1 MTNVV
6 THEPVPYVDLA
17 AQHAPLKAEI
27 LAAVAGVLDRGD
39 FILGGAVEEFE
50 TRLAALLGVKHAI
63 GVANGTDAL
72 QHALRAL
79 DIGPGDEVITPPNSF
94 VASTSCIVLAGATP
108 VFVDVDATY
117 TIDPEQI
124 EAAITPRTKAI
135 MPVHL
140 TGRPAQMERVL
151 AIAAKYNLAVIED
164 AAQAILAEFDGQR
177 VGSTGTFGCFSL
189 HPLKT
194 LNACGDGG
202 VVTTND
208 DALAK
213 RVRIL
218 RNLGLQTRDDC
229 AEWSV
234 NSRLDSMQAAI
245 LLVKL
250 DHLEDWTNARRA
262 NAARYREQLAGI
274 DGLTLPTDS
283 ARERQVYHTFV
294 VMAERRE
301 ALRAYLS
308 ERGIGTSVHYP
319 VPIHLHTAARSLG
332 HQRGDFPVTEHQ
344 AGRILSL
351 PVHHT
356 LRPDQ
361 LDRVAATIRA
371 FYEESR

>member
-1 MTNVV
+1 MTQAIA
-6 THEPVPYVDLA
+6 HDPVPYVDLA

-27 LAAVAGVLDRGD
+27 LAAVERVLDRGD
-39 FILGGAVEEFE
+39 FILGGAVDEFE
-50 TRLAALLGVKHAI
+50 RQLAAMLGVAHAI
-63 GVANGTDAL
+63 GVGNGTDAL
-72 QHALRAL
+72 QLALRVL

-94 VASTSCIVLAGATP
+94 VASTSCIRLAGATP
-108 VFVDVDATY
+108 VFVDVDETY
-117 TIDPEQI
+117 TIDPNLI

-140 TGRPAQMERVL
+140 TGRAANMERIL
-151 AIAAKYNLAVIED
+151 AIAAKHELAIIED
-164 AAQAILAEFDGQR
+164 SAQAILAEFDGRR
-177 VGSTGTFGCFSL
+177 VGSQGTLGCFSL

-208 DALAK
+208 AALAQRL
-213 RVRIL
+213 RVL

-229 AEWSV
+229 AEWSM
-234 NSRLDSMQAAI
+234 NSRLDTLQAAI

-250 DHLEDWTNARRA
+250 AHLEDWTVARRA

-274 DGLTLPTDS
+274 AGLTLPTDS

-294 VMAERRE
+294 VQAERRE
-301 ALRAYLS
+301 ALRAFLA
-308 ERGIGTSVHYP
+308 EREIGTSVHYP
-319 VPIHLHTAARSLG
+319 VPIHLHTAGRELG
-332 HQRGDFPVTEHQ
+332 FTRGAFPVTERQ
-344 AGRILSL
+344 AERILSL

-361 LDRVAATIRA
+361 IDRVAASIRE

>member
-1 MTNVV
+1 MTQTINA
-6 THEPVPYVDLA
+6 EPVPYVDLA

-27 LAAVAGVLDRGD
+27 LAAVERVLDRGD
-39 FILGGAVEEFE
+39 FILGAAVEEFE
-50 TRLAALLGVKHAI
+50 TRLAALIGVRFAI
-63 GVANGTDAL
+63 GVGNGTDAL
-72 QHALRAL
+72 QLSLRAL

-94 VASTSCIVLAGATP
+94 VASTSCIRLAGAMP
-108 VFVDVDATY
+108 VFVDVDETY
-117 TIDPEQI
+117 NIDPDKI
-124 EAAITPRTKAI
+124 EAAITPRTKAL

-140 TGRPAQMERVL
+140 TGRAANMERIL
-151 AIAAKYNLAVIED
+151 AIAAKHKLPIVED
-164 AAQAILAEFDGQR
+164 SAQAILAEFDGKR
-177 VGSTGTFGCFSL
+177 TGSTGTFGCFSL

-208 DALAK
+208 PQLAA

-234 NSRLDSMQAAI
+234 NSRLDALQAAI

-250 DHLEDWTNARRA
+250 DHLEAWTQARRA
-262 NAARYREQLAGI
+262 NAQHYRERLANVP
-274 DGLTLPTDS
+274 GLTLPTDS
-283 ARERQVYHTFV
+283 PRERQVYHTFV
-294 VMAERRE
+294 VQAERRE

-319 VPIHLHTAARSLG
+319 VPIHLHTAARELG
-332 HQRGDFPVTEHQ
+332 HQRGAFPVTERQ
-344 AGRILSL
+344 ADRILSL
-351 PVHHT
+351 PVHNT

-361 LDRVAATIRA
+361 LDRVAATIRQ